1 MASQRLGFS
10 FFPMTQ
16 RLPITGTNM
25 FQSIGFHAALILN
38 RLRNER
44 AITDESDAEQ
54 ERHERNKAAEE
65 EARRELAEVNRRL
78 ARLSARVREERSS

>member
-1 MASQRLGFS
+1 
-10 FFPMTQ
+10 
-16 RLPITGTNM
+16 M

-44 AITDESDAEQ
+44 AIADESDADKNQNEAQ
-54 ERHERNKAAEE
+54 VSAEE
-65 EARRELAEVNRRL
+65 DARRELAAVNKRL

>member
-1 MASQRLGFS
+1 
-10 FFPMTQ
+10 MTQ
-16 RLPITGTNM
+16 HPFFEGQTM

-44 AITDESDAEQ
+44 AVSEVANADQDRRQRED
-54 ERHERNKAAEE
+54 AAEE

-78 ARLSARVREERSS
+78 ARLSARVREEPTT

>member
-1 MASQRLGFS
+1 
-10 FFPMTQ
+10 
-16 RLPITGTNM
+16 M

-44 AITDESDAEQ
+44 AIADESDAEQ
-54 ERHERNKAAEE
+54 DRRERNKAAEE

-78 ARLSARVREERSS
+78 ARLSARVREE